1 MNNWGWRPNYRK
13 INFPALFSPPPPG
26 GGGHYTLIATPGRAS
41 SRRNSKKGQKVTLQE
56 RKLTCVLLESRE
68 KQARTCDYEAY
79 EGQDLGYADIQVVAR
94 NPKEVS

>member
-1 MNNWGWRPNYRK
+1 M
-13 INFPALFSPPPPG
+13 
-26 GGGHYTLIATPGRAS
+26 
-41 SRRNSKKGQKVTLQE
+41 TLQE